1 MDADSQ
7 APRWQIWLVLAG
19 GILAVST
26 AAIFVRLAIA
36 DAGLRSPAFTLFLA
50 ASRLAIAALILPLLS
65 LGQPPRRLASADS
78 VVLARWAGLCL
89 AIHFAT
95 WITSLSYTSIAAS
108 TALVT
113 TNPLWVALI
122 GWLVWQERLSRR
134 SLLGIG
140 LALAG
145 GLLIGWGSSGGASPG
160 SAPRLGNGLAL
171 VGAIAAS
178 GYMILGR
185 EAQHQGLS
193 TRAYGAIAYSTA
205 ALLLLPLPSLLG
217 LAYRQL
223 PASVYGWVL
232 LMGIVPQLVGHTSI
246 NWVLRWVSPTWVSLA
261 ILFEPVGASLL
272 GYWLFG
278 ERPDLWVG
286 FGAGLLLLGVAI
298 ALLGA
303 PTSPPKASA

>member
-65 LGQPPRRLASADS
+65 LGQPPRRLASANS

-89 AIHFAT
+89 AIHFAA

-145 GLLIGWGSSGGASPG
+145 GLLIGWGSSGDASPG
-160 SAPRLGNGLAL
+160 SAPLLGNGLAL

-178 GYMILGR
+178 GYMVLGR
-185 EAQHQGLS
+185 EAQYQGLS

-205 ALLLLPLPSLLG
+205 AFLLLPLPSLLG
-217 LAYRQL
+217 LAYHQL

-232 LMGIVPQLVGHTSI
+232 LMGLVPQLVGHTSI
-246 NWVLRWVSPTWVSLA
+246 NWVLRWLSPTWVSLA

-278 ERPDLWVG
+278 ERPGLWVG
-286 FGAGLLLLGVAI
+286 LGAGVLLAGVAI

-303 PTSPPKASA
+303 PPPPSKAST